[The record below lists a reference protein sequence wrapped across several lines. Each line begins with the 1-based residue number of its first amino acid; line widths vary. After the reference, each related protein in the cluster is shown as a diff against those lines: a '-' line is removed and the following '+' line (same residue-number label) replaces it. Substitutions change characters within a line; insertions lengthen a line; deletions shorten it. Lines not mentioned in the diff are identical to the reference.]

1 MTKGHQAFDSF
12 ASTERNSQFKKLV
25 SSTLPKKNSVGREE
39 AQLEVWRIWLN
50 KVCTKQM
57 EPVISSLL
65 LSGQRR

>member
-1 MTKGHQAFDSF
+1 MSKGHHAFATF

-25 SSTLPKKNSVGREE
+25 SSTRPKKNSVGREE
-39 AQLEVWRIWLN
+39 AQLKVRRIWLS
-50 KVCTKQM
+50 KVCIKQM